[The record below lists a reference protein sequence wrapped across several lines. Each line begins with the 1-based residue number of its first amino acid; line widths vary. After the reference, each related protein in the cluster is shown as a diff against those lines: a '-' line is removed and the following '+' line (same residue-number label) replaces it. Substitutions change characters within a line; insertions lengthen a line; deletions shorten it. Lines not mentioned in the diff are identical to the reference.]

1 MASERLVIPVGDR
14 EKETRK
20 CLLFFL
26 NRAQKIK
33 PTPDSTTLLTAPLVT
48 PLNRLLPNRLLPN
61 RLLLNRL
68 LLNRLLPDLA
78 FSDLLLAERWVDRYL
93 KALIFPRC

>member
-1 MASERLVIPVGDR
+1 MSPFL
-14 EKETRK
+14 
-20 CLLFFL
+20 L

-61 RLLLNRL
+61 RLLPNRLLLNRLLLNRLLLNRL

-78 FSDLLLAERWVDRYL
+78 FSDLLSAERWVDRYL

>member
-1 MASERLVIPVGDR
+1 MSPFL
-14 EKETRK
+14 
-20 CLLFFL
+20 L

-33 PTPDSTTLLTAPLVT
+33 PTPDSTTLLTAPLLTALLTAPLVT
-48 PLNRLLPNRLLPN
+48 PLNRLLP
-61 RLLLNRL
+61 NRL

-78 FSDLLLAERWVDRYL
+78 FSDLLSAERWVDRYL

>member
-1 MASERLVIPVGDR
+1 MSPFL
-14 EKETRK
+14 
-20 CLLFFL
+20 L

-68 LLNRLLPDLA
+68 LPDLA
-78 FSDLLLAERWVDRYL
+78 FSDLLSAERWVDRYL

>member
-1 MASERLVIPVGDR
+1 MSPFL
-14 EKETRK
+14 
-20 CLLFFL
+20 L

-48 PLNRLLPNRLLPN
+48 PLNRLLPNRLL
-61 RLLLNRL
+61 
-68 LLNRLLPDLA
+68 LNRLLPDLA

-93 KALIFPRC
+93 KALIFPHC

>member
-1 MASERLVIPVGDR
+1 MSPFL
-14 EKETRK
+14 
-20 CLLFFL
+20 L

-48 PLNRLLPNRLLPN
+48 PLNRLLPNRLLPNRLLPN

-93 KALIFPRC
+93 KALILSLIHI

>member
-1 MASERLVIPVGDR
+1 MSPFL
-14 EKETRK
+14 
-20 CLLFFL
+20 L

-48 PLNRLLPNRLLPN
+48 PLNRLLPN

-93 KALIFPRC
+93 KALIFPHC